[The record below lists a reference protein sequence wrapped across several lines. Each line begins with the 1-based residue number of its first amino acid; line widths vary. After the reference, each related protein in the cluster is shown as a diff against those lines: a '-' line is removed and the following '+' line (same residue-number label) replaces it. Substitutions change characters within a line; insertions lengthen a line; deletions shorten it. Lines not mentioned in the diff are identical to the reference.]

1 MRFLNVDA
9 EEARR
14 IQKAYYRDHGTTLTG
29 LIKLHDADPEEFL
42 AEVHDIDLAAIDVDS
57 RLIESIAAL
66 PGKRFVFT
74 NGCRHHAERVLIRT
88 GLTDF
93 FEDIW
98 DIRTTRFTTKPLSQ
112 SYDHIL
118 AHSGVDP
125 RKAAMFEDISRNLVP
140 AHALGMT
147 RVLAMRLVI
156 LPQALARV
164 TPMLTNQLIV
174 LLKDTSLL
182 ASIGVLEMTLT
193 AKMIIERTGASFQ
206 VFVLVALA
214 YLAMTSA
221 LGLLARALELRQ
233 ARRR

>member
-1 MRFLNVDA
+1 MPAAPDFRHVRTWIFDLDNTLYRADSDLFAQIDRRMQAFVMRFLNVDA

-29 LIKLHDADPEEFL
+29 LIKLHDADPEEIL
-42 AEVHDIDLAAIDVDS
+42 AEVHDIDLTAIDVDAS
-57 RLIESIAAL
+57 LIESIASL

-98 DIRTTRFTTKPLSQ
+98 DIRTIKFTPKPLAE

-125 RKAAMFEDISRNLVP
+125 RASAMFEDISRNLVP

-147 RVLAMRLVI
+147 TVWVKNDSHWSKQGPEFPVAGPGNI
-156 LPQALARV
+156 
-164 TPMLTNQLIV
+164 
-174 LLKDTSLL
+174 DYETSDLGHFL
-182 ASIGVLEMTLT
+182 
-193 AKMIIERTGASFQ
+193 RTIQ
-206 VFVLVALA
+206 
-214 YLAMTSA
+214 TK
-221 LGLLARALELRQ
+221 
-233 ARRR
+233 

>member
-1 MRFLNVDA
+1 MSAANLRFLHDQLPAFSTAAGLTVVLA
-9 EEARR
+9 VLSMVCAMAWGLMLAAPAMSRR
-14 IQKAYYRDHGTTLTG
+14 AWLRYPATAYIELMRNTPLLIQIYVIYFGFPLIGLNYSSFTCGVIGIAAQHG
-29 LIKLHDADPEEFL
+29 AFL
-42 AEVHDIDLAAIDVDS
+42 AEIYRAGIQSIDRRQGEA
-57 RLIESIAAL
+57 
-66 PGKRFVFT
+66 
-74 NGCRHHAERVLIRT
+74 
-88 GLTDF
+88 
-93 FEDIW
+93 
-98 DIRTTRFTTKPLSQ
+98 
-112 SYDHIL
+112 
-118 AHSGVDP
+118 
-125 RKAAMFEDISRNLVP
+125 